1 MNKELDI
8 AIVGGGVSGVY
19 SAWRLQQELGDTH
32 RIGLFEY
39 SDRIGGRLYS
49 RTLPGLPNVVAE
61 LGGMRFIPEDH
72 VMVST
77 LVDEL
82 KLQTKDFP
90 MGSKL
95 PLYPSNA
102 ESSPEA
108 GSENNLFYLRGQYFR
123 YRDFAE
129 CPDKI
134 PYQLEETERGYGPE
148 DLQVKVMNLICP
160 GFADMSLAEQMKVKV
175 FGKEIWRFGF
185 WNLLEHVLSNEAYL
199 FMKEAGGYDANV
211 ANASAVTQLPATEYS
226 DDTVFKT
233 LKDGFQ
239 ALPLKLC
246 EEFAAAPGCLDR
258 CKRVNMLHR
267 LAKIEL
273 HDCGE
278 YRYQLTFQ
286 PTQVNSSGKVVD
298 KDAPAYS
305 VKVKRLILAMPRRSL
320 ELIESPFFDDPWL
333 KENIP
338 SVLIQK
344 AIKMFMAYEQP
355 WWRSLGLV
363 AGRSVT
369 DLPIRQTY
377 YMGTECDQK
386 ECLEYETNEKGEQ
399 VCKVEH
405 TYGEPNT
412 NSLLMASYN
421 DIGTIPYWKG
431 LEKGEH
437 YQGYMPAYGA
447 QGYTENEIVPK
458 NQYQITTGMVEAAH
472 RQIQA
477 LHNQKALPMPYSAIY
492 QEWGDDPYGG
502 GWHEWKANYRLDEI
516 MCRMRHPVASE
527 EIYIVGEAYSYEQGW
542 VEGALNT
549 AESTLA
555 EFFALPTPNWLS
567 KDKAQY
573 EQWLE
578 SHHNYLPV
586 DCRKGGC
593 SCQHSAQQP
602 NANSDTLDEVT
613 EFAYRGINHE
623 YR

>member
-1 MNKELDI
+1 MNSEIDI

-19 SAWRLQQELGDTH
+19 SAWRLQQTYGNTKKIE
-32 RIGLFEY
+32 LFEY
-39 SDRIGGRLYS
+39 SNRIGGRLYS

-72 VMVST
+72 IMVST

-82 KLQTKDFP
+82 KLETKDFP

-95 PLYPSNA
+95 PLYPSDKA
-102 ESSPEA
+102 SSVEA

-134 PYQLEETERGYGPE
+134 PYNLEETERGYGPE

-160 GFADMSLAEQMKVKV
+160 GFADMSLSEQMKVKV
-175 FGKEIWRFGF
+175 FGKEIWKFGF

-239 ALPLKLC
+239 ELPKELC
-246 EEFAAAPGCLDR
+246 KKFEAANG
-258 CKRVNMLHR
+258 RVNKLKR
-267 LAKIEL
+267 LVKIEIHKGCTNHYEL
-273 HDCGE
+273 I
-278 YRYQLTFQ
+278 FQ
-286 PTQVNSSGKVVD
+286 PMMETASGKVVD
-298 KDAPAYS
+298 ADEPTQR
-305 VKVKRLILAMPRRSL
+305 VKAKQIILAMPRRSL
-320 ELIESPFFDDPWL
+320 ELIESEFFDDPWL

-377 YMGTECDQK
+377 YMGTECDQH
-386 ECLEYETNEKGEQ
+386 ECVEFEVNEQGEQ
-399 VCKVEH
+399 VCKSQK
-405 TYGEPNT
+405 TYGKPNT

-437 YQGYMPAYGA
+437 YQGFVPAYGSE
-447 QGYTENEIVPK
+447 GYSADEIVPK

-472 RQIQA
+472 SQTEA

-516 MCRMRHPVASE
+516 MCRMRHPVENE
-527 EIYIVGEAYSYEQGW
+527 EIYIIGEAYSYEQGW

-555 EFFALPTPNWLS
+555 QFFDLSTPQWLA
-567 KDKAQY
+567 KDEAQY
-573 EQWLE
+573 KEWLKT
-578 SHHNYLPV
+578 HHNYLPV
-586 DCRKGGC
+586 DCTNGC
-593 SCQHSAQQP
+593 DVSTAQNEQP
-602 NANSDTLDEVT
+602 NADPKTLDEVT
-613 EFAYRGINHE
+613 EFAYKGINHE
-623 YR
+623 YQ

>member
-1 MNKELDI
+1 MNSEIDI

-19 SAWRLQQELGDTH
+19 SAWRLKKTH
-32 RIGLFEY
+32 ENTKKIELFEY
-39 SDRIGGRLYS
+39 SNRIGGRLYS

-72 VMVST
+72 IMVST

-82 KLQTKDFP
+82 KLETKDFP

-95 PLYPSNA
+95 PLYPSDKT
-102 ESSPEA
+102 SSVEA

-134 PYQLEETERGYGPE
+134 PYNLEETERGYGPE

-160 GFADMSLAEQMKVKV
+160 GFADMSLSEQMKVKV
-175 FGKEIWRFGF
+175 FGKEIWKFGF

-246 EEFAAAPGCLDR
+246 EEFEAANGCVHML
-258 CKRVNMLHR
+258 KRLV
-267 LAKIEL
+267 KIEI
-273 HDCGE
+273 HKGCK
-278 YRYQLTFQ
+278 YRYELIFQ
-286 PTQVNSSGKVVD
+286 PMMETDSGQVVD
-298 KDAPAYS
+298 S
-305 VKVKRLILAMPRRSL
+305 SESTQRVKAKQLILAMPRRSL
-320 ELIESPFFDDPWL
+320 ELIESEFFENPWL

-377 YMGTECDQK
+377 YMGTECNQQ
-386 ECLEYETNEKGEQ
+386 ECVEFEVNEQGQQ
-399 VCKVEH
+399 VCKTLK

-437 YQGYMPAYGA
+437 YPGFVPAYGCE
-447 QGYTENEIVPK
+447 GFGSNEIVPK
-458 NQYQITTGMVEAAH
+458 NQYQITTSMVEAAH

-516 MCRMRHPVASE
+516 MCKMRHPVE
-527 EIYIVGEAYSYEQGW
+527 EEDIYIVGEAYSYEQGW

-555 EFFALPTPNWLS
+555 QFFGLPTPHWLT
-567 KDKAQY
+567 KDRAQY
-573 EQWLE
+573 LEWLKT
-578 SHHNYLPV
+578 HHNYLPV
-586 DCRKGGC
+586 DCTNGC
-593 SCQHSAQQP
+593 GPSSVQNEQP
-602 NANSDTLDEVT
+602 NANSKTLDEVT

-623 YR
+623 YQ